1 MLDARDPLRYRSED
15 LEAYARELNP
25 SKGSLM
31 LLNKADLLPAPLRS
45 GEGSPEINKF
55 KFGLQQGRFLAIWMQ
70 LAWAAKNFYVPE
82 IAQGGQLLTRP

>member
-15 LEAYARELNP
+15 LEAYARELHP

-45 GEGSPEINKF
+45 GEASSERMKSLVWLLKGSLSGCWN
-55 KFGLQQGRFLAIWMQ
+55 L
-70 LAWAAKNFYVPE
+70 LAWADKSSFMPESPYV
-82 IAQGGQLLTRP
+82 

>member
-1 MLDARDPLRYRSED
+1 MRYRSED

-45 GEGSPEINKF
+45 GEACPERRTCLVWLPTGSLSGWWPP
-55 KFGLQQGRFLAIWMQ
+55 RALAC
-70 LAWAAKNFYVPE
+70 LDFSSLYRLVTP
-82 IAQGGQLLTRP
+82 P